1 MRLWELVIEANKKG
15 LLESAKDVNMGGI
28 AIAVSKMAAVSGKG
42 AEVSVDVGESR
53 NIFEESQSR
62 ALLEVKPENAE
73 AVAKMATDLGL
84 QVEGIGQIGGDRVKV
99 NSVEMPMDQLKK
111 IYFDKF
117 SEVIEQDL

>member
-1 MRLWELVIEANKKG
+1 
-15 LLESAKDVNMGGI
+15 
-28 AIAVSKMAAVSGKG
+28 
-42 AEVSVDVGESR
+42 VDVGESR

-111 IYFDKF
+111 IYFGKF

>member
-1 MRLWELVIEANKKG
+1 LRLWELVIEANKKG